1 MITLVPTLTYPKHFL
16 ENDRA
21 HQQHWMINVAF
32 GSNFDAPVHDALEKG
47 IEVLDSGC
55 GKNEFECLY

>member
-1 MITLVPTLTYPKHFL
+1 
-16 ENDRA
+16 
-21 HQQHWMINVAF
+21 MINVAF

-55 GKNEFECLY
+55 GKNEFECLYWKNETSNSIH